1 MYHPTD
7 VLFVHRD
14 AENVSP
20 DRRRAEIESAVRS
33 IPGLAPQVVVPVI
46 PVRMSEAWILHDEAA
61 IRYAANNPNGQ
72 MPLSLP
78 PTRKLPD
85 VADPK
90 ETLKQLLRTASGR
103 NRRRMRSFNES
114 AAVHRVAE
122 LIEDYSALRQLE
134 AFSQLEEDLEA
145 LRLTIFL

>member
-1 MYHPTD
+1 
-7 VLFVHRD
+7 
-14 AENVSP
+14 
-20 DRRRAEIESAVRS
+20 
-33 IPGLAPQVVVPVI
+33 
-46 PVRMSEAWILHDEAA
+46 MSEAWILHDEAA